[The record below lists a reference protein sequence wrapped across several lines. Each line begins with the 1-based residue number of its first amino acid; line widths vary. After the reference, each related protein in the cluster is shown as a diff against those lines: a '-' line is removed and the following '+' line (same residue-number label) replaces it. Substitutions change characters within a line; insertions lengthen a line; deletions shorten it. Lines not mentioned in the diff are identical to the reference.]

1 MFRTYFAEGVRWG
14 WYLAAIGRRL
24 ALEYRVFD
32 QWTAAMPT
40 RFGVGDYSTLI
51 EQSAREVP
59 RMAQALGLNFVPT
72 MLRPDLAQRTVTTA
86 SVTQVREP
94 INRAGLDVAAP
105 YGRWLSPMI
114 DAYAYC

>member
-1 MFRTYFAEGVRWG
+1 M
-14 WYLAAIGRRL
+14 IGRRL

-40 RFGVGDYSTLI
+40 RFGVGDHSALV
-51 EQSAREVP
+51 EQTAREVA
-59 RMAQALGLNFVPT
+59 RMAQGLGLDFVRA
-72 MLRPDLAQRTVTTA
+72 MLRPDLARRTVTTA

-105 YGRWLSPMI
+105 YRRRLSPMI
-114 DAYAYC
+114 DAYAHC